1 MPTALLE
8 AMAIGL
14 PVVSTAVGGA
24 LEAVVNGENGLLVP
38 PREPEALAEA
48 LLTLLGD
55 ATLRYRLGGNA
66 RTTVEQHFSWDAV
79 GERYLACYE
88 QVVNSPG

>member
-8 AMAIGL
+8 AIASGL

-24 LEAVVNGENGLLVP
+24 REAVVNGENGLLVP

-55 ATLRYRLGGNA
+55 STLRHHLGRNA
-66 RTTVEQHFSWDAV
+66 RKTVEQHYSWDAV
-79 GERYLACYE
+79 TERYLACYE
-88 QVVNSPG
+88 QVVSGQG